1 MGRSHDIARGAST
14 MYQTQT
20 ASDARYVNTSGDTMT
35 GPLNVNG
42 GNIYLAE
49 DDAAAHRYMFLNTGA
64 SQDGHIVLQ
73 RGLANKYQVTAKTD
87 NSYSIYG
94 YPASGEV
101 FNINSSGNVTMPKQP
116 IFIFQGS
123 YNNWTTIN
131 QSGQW
136 LPFTGSTG
144 VATSTNYEL
153 AMNWTSSRTG
163 GYNLSGNGI
172 NANTGVYTAP
182 VNGTYMFTFQ
192 TYMLKGAAGSGYLH
206 INSFINGSNQDDYTI
221 YGYGLSAGV
230 YVQPEITKVIRMSAN
245 DTFGFRLYTNVNDY
259 KIYPHYTCLT
269 GYLLG

>member
-1 MGRSHDIARGAST
+1 MTGNLEVDGIIEIDKTGDHPALRFVEDGSNTRAYMG
-14 MYQTQT
+14 
-20 ASDARYVNTSGDTMT
+20 SGDWAI
-35 GPLNVNG
+35 N
-42 GNIYLAE
+42 
-49 DDAAAHRYMFLNTGA
+49 
-64 SQDGHIVLQ
+64 
-73 RGLANKYQVTAKTD
+73 GLANDDFGISSSSTGDLVLGTGAGSERLRIDNPGRVTTP
-87 NSYSIYG
+87 N
-94 YPASGEV
+94 
-101 FNINSSGNVTMPKQP
+101 QP
-116 IFIFQGS
+116 NFIFQGS

-144 VATSTNYEL
+144 VATSTNYEI

-163 GYNLSGNGI
+163 GYNPSGNGI

-182 VNGTYMFTFQ
+182 VTGTYMFTFQ
-192 TYMLKGAAGSGYLH
+192 TYMLKGAAGSGYVH

-245 DTFGFRLYTNVNDY
+245 DTFGFRLYTNVSDY